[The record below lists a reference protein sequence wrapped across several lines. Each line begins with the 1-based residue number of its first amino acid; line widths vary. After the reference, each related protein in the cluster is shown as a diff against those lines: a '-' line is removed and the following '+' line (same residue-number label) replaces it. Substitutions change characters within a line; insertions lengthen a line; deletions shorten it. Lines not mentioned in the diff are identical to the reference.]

1 MDRLSRCS
9 TLHQQMLIS
18 SPCLREQVGGV
29 SVEAEATA
37 LHDGEV
43 SSLDLFEI

>member
-1 MDRLSRCS
+1 
-9 TLHQQMLIS
+9 MLIS
-18 SPCLREQVGGV
+18 SPCMREQVGGV
-29 SVEAEATA
+29 SVEVEATA